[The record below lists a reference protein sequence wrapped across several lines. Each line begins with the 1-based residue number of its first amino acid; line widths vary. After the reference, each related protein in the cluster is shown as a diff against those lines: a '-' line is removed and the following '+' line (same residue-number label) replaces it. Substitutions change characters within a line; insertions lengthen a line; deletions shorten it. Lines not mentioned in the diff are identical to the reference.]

1 MNSAG
6 HIADMDV
13 LPEHVIAD
21 RYDLSW
27 YDLSCHGSW
36 QAVEQSPV
44 RRQDDISTE
53 RYRQDD
59 TSTERYRQCNMLRL
73 RQDVTKMLL
82 CLSVCDERQ
91 YC

>member
-36 QAVEQSPV
+36 QAVEQLPV
-44 RRQDDISTE
+44 RRQDDI
-53 RYRQDD
+53 
-59 TSTERYRQCNMLRL
+59 STERYRQCNMLRL

-82 CLSVCDERQ
+82 CLSVCDERE